1 MFKRLGKMNMVV
13 ESCGL
18 MVQSHDC
25 NPHDPST
32 GRGGGK
38 WRSVCLCVRL
48 YTAGYGI
55 DFFFPGAVRTSYC
68 KGSRASG
75 SNRIMWWP

>member
-32 GRGGGK
+32 GRKGGVSACL
-38 WRSVCLCVRL
+38 SVCVSVCIQPDI
-48 YTAGYGI
+48 ASI
-55 DFFFPGAVRTSYC
+55 FFPGAVR
-68 KGSRASG
+68 
-75 SNRIMWWP
+75 ILL